1 MFVYLVP
8 VLLLCGAMLV
18 HEGAHAGVA
27 WLLGIP
33 IRQFSIGLPW
43 PSWLTLR
50 RGKLTLSPLL
60 FMAFVA
66 IDDEVFFRQRFW
78 KKAYVALA
86 GPLANLVVGI
96 VSAFLFLGAETG
108 GEISRAFAG
117 ANLESVAMLVKGD
130 VPFSALVSP
139 VGLVKISADI
149 LSADIWQGALFVWLI
164 LSFGIPFVN
173 LLPIPALDGGQILMG
188 AIVSLKGN
196 TPKAV
201 KGARLVN
208 GWYFG
213 VILTGMLFL
222 VVRDIL
228 DLW

>member
-8 VLLLCGAMLV
+8 VLLLFAAMLV
-18 HEGAHAGVA
+18 HEGAHAGAA

-33 IRQFSIGLPW
+33 IRQFAIGLPW

-50 RGKLTLSPLL
+50 RGKLTISPLL
-60 FMAFVA
+60 FLAYVA
-66 IDDEVFFRQRFW
+66 IDDEAYFRQPFW

-96 VSAFLFLGAETG
+96 ISAYLFLGAETG
-108 GEISRAFAG
+108 GYISRAFAG
-117 ANLESVAMLVKGD
+117 ANLESLAMLVRGE
-130 VPFSALVSP
+130 VPFSALTSP

-149 LSADIWQGALFVWLI
+149 LSWDIREGILFVWLI

-201 KGARLVN
+201 KEARLVN

-213 VILTGMLFL
+213 VILVGMFFL
-222 VVRDIL
+222 VVKDIVS
-228 DLW
+228 W